1 MIFKIIIK
9 NTLVKNAL
17 KNWAK
22 NKMQNMRSAKLNLHF
37 FKKKTYSSAH
47 RTFDFAFAL
56 LNTAPEGEGPP
67 GDRREAAK

>member
-22 NKMQNMRSAKLNLHF
+22 NKMQNMRTAKLNLHF
-37 FKKKTYSSAH
+37 FKKKH
-47 RTFDFAFAL
+47 IVLHIEHLILHLHF
-56 LNTAPEGEGPP
+56 
-67 GDRREAAK
+67 